1 MRAFEQADKAM
12 REGEKELESDDVEN
26 HRLLAARKAIVKAK
40 LLFAPLDS
48 DAAAVGAVCG

>member
-1 MRAFEQADKAM
+1 MRAFEQADKEL
-12 REGEKELESDDVEN
+12 RESEKELESDDVEN

-40 LLFAPLDS
+40 LLFAHLDS